1 MYAHAQVPNAQQVAE
16 LSGELRS
23 RAALPPHVTKVL
35 AALPP
40 DTHPMTQ
47 LSTAVLSLQ
56 ASRSDSRHVS
66 EQSGCHEGAGGAAG
80 GHPPHDPAVHRRV
93 VAAGESI

>member
-1 MYAHAQVPNAQQVAE
+1 LLPFLTTRSQKLTLKPAKLIRASSQIPSAQQVAE

-23 RAALPPHVTKVL
+23 RAAVPPHIAKVL

-47 LSTAVLSLQ
+47 LSTAVLALQ
-56 ASRSDSRHVS
+56 AGS
-66 EQSGCHEGAGGAAG
+66 C
-80 GHPPHDPAVHRRV
+80 
-93 VAAGESI
+93 